1 MHNKV
6 LFLLLSMIILSYIFP
21 LTISSRTLFHI
32 LLTEAKAQETSETQP
47 INDNIKNNNA
57 NLIFGTFENSTY
69 GIKMLY
75 PTNWNEEQNI
85 SDGGSISNSSKLAD
99 IVRFSPPFE
108 NNNSDKSAENFDVKV
123 DNISDIQPITLAKYT
138 NDTIEDLGKDFTI
151 ISLDKNT
158 TISGG
163 NPAYKLEYTGV
174 EQDVNLNAMM
184 VFTMKGDK
192 AYIITYTAEPSRY
205 SSDLPVAQKMVNS
218 IEITK

>member
-32 LLTEAKAQETSETQP
+32 LLTVAKAQEASGKQT

-57 NLIFGTFENSTY
+57 NLTFGTFENSTY

-75 PTNWNEEQNI
+75 PSNWNKEQNI
-85 SDGGSISNSSKLAD
+85 SDGGSISNSSKLSD

-108 NNNSDKSAENFDVKV
+108 NNNSDKSAENFDIKV
-123 DNISDIQPITLAKYT
+123 DNISDVRPITLAKYT
-138 NDTIEDLGKDFTI
+138 NDTIEDLGKDFKI

-158 TISGG
+158 TMSGG

-174 EQDVNLNAMM
+174 EQDVNLNALM

-205 SSDLPVAQKMVNS
+205 SSDLPVVQKMVNS